1 MAEPMGFQ
9 ARCED
14 HSLDIPVPMWDREF
28 RDAEVRG
35 GATGV
40 GDPSIA
46 RWMGLDFPGDFR
58 TSMPVMRLDYSVLL
72 C

>member
-14 HSLDIPVPMWDREF
+14 YSLDIPVPMWDREF

-35 GATGV
+35 GVTGV
-40 GDPSIA
+40 GDPPFA

-58 TSMPVMRLDYSVLL
+58 TSMVVMRLNYIVLL